1 MSSST
6 ITSKDFFDRLG
17 ELQKQLADVK
27 DLGQAMREA
36 IEAAAIPE
44 DVDEDD
50 RAEIIGDICEPFNNR
65 EVSLQRLIEVY
76 EKMLEKLG

>member
-50 RAEIIGDICEPFNNR
+50 RAEIIGDICEPFNTR